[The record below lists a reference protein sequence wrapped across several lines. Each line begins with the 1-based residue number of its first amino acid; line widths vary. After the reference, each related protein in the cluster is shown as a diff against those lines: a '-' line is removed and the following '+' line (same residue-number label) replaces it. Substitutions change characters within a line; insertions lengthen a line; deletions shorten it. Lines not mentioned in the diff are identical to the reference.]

1 MADNITVSIKVRPL
15 IKREKESKQSS
26 HWRIRG
32 NTISPVEGNGDP
44 FVFDHIFDETVP
56 TRELFEKVCRP
67 IILSTLNGINGTIF
81 AYGQTSS
88 GKTYTMMG
96 EGQEPG
102 VVPLA
107 AGEIFKEMENI
118 KDRQFLIRVGFIEIY
133 NEKVFD
139 LLDKSNCMLKIFET
153 QYGDVSLN
161 YKEFITNC
169 PEQIMQYLEEGNK
182 MRKIGDTNMNER
194 SSRSHTIFR
203 ITIESRLIDRKEGD
217 ENDAV
222 QSSTLN
228 LVDLAGSERANQ
240 TGTSGSRFIEGA
252 HINKSLLSLSCV
264 IQKLSEN
271 AESADN
277 LKYINYRDSK
287 LTRILQASLGGN
299 AVTTMICNITPA
311 ALDESYYTL
320 SFAMRAKTIKNKPK
334 VNEVL
339 SDSVMMKRLERE
351 IKRLQEQLK
360 SEQNKNSNIKTLQL
374 QNEITMRANQIINSQ
389 NYIKFDKSRRRTWC
403 PSATSSISKP
413 IVYVE
418 PSQADSHLMPPPPP
432 FLARP
437 SSYSGNQTNSSI
449 ESSAERSPT
458 LRPELANCDS
468 NPEWLARKVR
478 SVTPRGGRIMSMG
491 ALSNSDEFIPG
502 ELADFDERSP
512 ESLAR
517 EIHTPGTL
525 KAKRRSR
532 RSSTGETP
540 TNFIDYEKRCREL
553 EEELQELQEF
563 TNLEKN
569 LDLADIKRKLQT
581 GADNRA
587 EQRYKEERDSL
598 EERCK
603 DLTEDLL
610 QKQEQIFDME
620 KELIVSRKEREAAV
634 KEAENCRNVQN
645 SVQMEYELYQQ
656 RAKSRENELVESL
669 HEARGSSTPKADVQ
683 KLLDTTRQE
692 LKQLE
697 VHNYEL
703 QRQLERQAED
713 LEKLKKAETDQEEKL
728 SKMMDALNKDI
739 NRKDAKKLFRL
750 VTKLRAILADEDLL
764 LINTSIDTDEFADSL
779 GDSSFNSD
787 SLDRMS
793 PSKIVLTNDTGST
806 NVIYKNGNSQMLDMT
821 IENGELKKKVKLLE
835 EESRNMD
842 ELLKK
847 YEMEIEKLNKNDSQ
861 AKELAK
867 QLAAEK
873 DNSKRVNES
882 FQIKKIELDK
892 LTAEYDE
899 LSMQVMD
906 NLQDIDNYKQ
916 QIEHLDKKLS
926 ESSATIDQLNEKL
939 EAFKNTETDL
949 QLLQEKNKATE
960 VQLGEAHMRIVKLQE
975 ENENLLPFKTKFEES
990 NQQIARLQSVSEQ
1003 LEQLRSEYQELKS
1016 KNQAIEEA
1024 KKELEVK
1031 LHSMQESQEKHGE
1044 LKTHFE
1050 EQQLKLKQLQ
1060 EENHD
1065 LTVAVQ
1071 ELSAKLVSLEEQIVR
1086 EDSSEQLDADEPAN
1100 ESIKTKL
1107 ETSLE
1112 LIKEETI
1119 HLSEALPNLEEI
1131 ERKVQEL
1138 EQEKELLVKQINDLQ
1153 TNRDELQKTCV
1164 ALQTDK
1170 ENAVRVLKKD
1180 LDELNERYCSIQN
1193 DKLKQE
1199 EEIQVLTDSLS
1210 GLEESKSKL
1219 LHQIES
1225 LKEDHVRKAKESDHT
1240 SELEISLQKSLE
1252 ELATFKEEN
1261 IILVQQIE
1269 NHKTEQQSIE
1279 DKCESLCNELS
1290 QMITVKDQT
1299 NEAEKQALQ
1308 NKINDLQGINIQF
1321 QEKNARLSEQV
1332 SALQSELNSV
1342 GEQKSKLFSKLQAV
1356 ENEMEESSNIR
1367 ELLDRE
1373 VRALKT
1379 DLNNL
1384 QQQLTENN
1392 EKLEQLQKENEG
1404 FRHELKSKTDQILHL
1419 EEQLTEARTE
1429 SADRVGRSE
1438 NEWCEKLKKAD
1449 ICNTEQK
1456 LKLDALETEKKDL
1469 FEQID
1474 AVRRDRESLEK
1485 LVSEKNAELESFGHQ
1500 IAVLETRLAE
1510 KELKN
1515 GECEKRR
1522 VEVENLYNVLAQE
1535 VEQLKQEVEMKE
1547 DEVITLQGRIA
1558 KAQEINETQQV
1569 LVQKEWGEKYKNI
1582 EASNEEQRQKS
1593 NALEMEKGLLE
1604 AQLKE
1609 IAIEQESLHEAI
1621 RTKDNQLEQIR
1632 GLITSLENQ
1641 LKDMKLEKDRSEKEI
1656 AVFKEEHKTEKEH
1669 SNELQVQNDE
1679 LKRMKDAL
1687 ESNMQI
1693 AQQQYDAIS
1702 RSQSDLLHDKAQL
1715 DKAIIQ
1721 LEAQV
1726 VNLKAELVIR
1736 DDKLGNLS
1744 QLVLENDSEIRQLN
1758 NRIKLES
1765 IEYTKRIEEQKSD
1778 NNKLKIDLENE
1789 KAKVSDYSNNQIPSL
1804 MSTIQGF
1811 TERQDELEKQ
1821 LIAIRKDSSKH
1832 AADVERLD
1840 KLYQQEKLNVAR
1852 LERALEE
1859 ANQRSSP
1866 LQPDGRPSLGDGK
1879 VAHALRKEN
1888 EDLLKQLNEMQK
1900 VHVFKTKQ
1908 LQDRIDELKHMEV
1921 ECTNLREELSTMRH
1935 ESSFQEKETQIVE
1948 LKEKINRYEVV
1959 YEDTNNRHRSL
1970 QRQNDEL
1977 RMKHQNLVMEMDDL
1991 RRIADKDRKSR
2002 RQSSHDYRRGGL
2014 FDTCDKEI
2022 MTDPSSEDCSCREM
2036 DAQIKEMRKQL
2047 MIKECQL
2054 NTQKM
2059 MPNPLKNENVEL
2071 RQLVRER
2078 ESQIN
2083 KLQSEIGRVSLSL
2096 DQELKRTDRR
2106 CNVCAKQQRLKS
2118 LRSDKAVGT
2127 ERCDSPDDYSARSPL
2142 PQEQTKKLE
2151 EYQEELTKLKE
2162 KYQSMKR
2169 LCRIRN
2175 EKIASLNENIVE
2187 KENESCN
2194 VNKSVQQEVSV
2205 LKRQLKESEDKF
2217 SQIQKLYQSKSGSAR
2232 LVERT
2237 VQTDGMSLNDQEILR
2252 MKYEKYKT
2260 MAITL
2265 MEQNEELK
2273 QRLSSAA

>member
-15 IKREKESKQSS
+15 IKREKDCKQTS

-32 NTISPVEGNGDP
+32 NSISPAEGNGDP
-44 FVFDHIFDETVP
+44 FVFDHIFDETVS

-67 IILSTLNGINGTIF
+67 VILSTLNGINGTIF

-107 AGEIFKEMENI
+107 ASEIFKEMENI

-139 LLDKSNCMLKIFET
+139 LLDKSNSMLKIFEN

-182 MRKIGDTNMNER
+182 LRRIGDTNMNER

-240 TGTSGSRFIEGA
+240 TGASGSRFIEGA

-271 AESADN
+271 AENADN

-311 ALDESYYTL
+311 AFEESYYTL

-413 IVYVE
+413 IIYIE
-418 PSQADSHLMPPPPP
+418 PTAADTHLMPPPPP

-437 SSYSGNQTNSSI
+437 NSYSGNQTNNLT
-449 ESSAERSPT
+449 ESTERSPT
-458 LRPELANCDS
+458 LRPELANSDRD
-468 NPEWLARKVR
+468 PEWLARKVR
-478 SVTPRGGRIMSMG
+478 SVTPRGGRFMSLG

-517 EIHTPGTL
+517 DIHTPSTL
-525 KAKRRSR
+525 KSKRRSR

-587 EQRYKEERDSL
+587 EQRYKEERDNL

-620 KELIVSRKEREAAV
+620 KELIVARKEREAAV
-634 KEAENCRNVQN
+634 KEAEQCRNVQN
-645 SVQMEYELYQQ
+645 SVQVEYELYQQ
-656 RAKSRENELVESL
+656 RAKSRENELIESL
-669 HEARGSSTPKADVQ
+669 HEARGGTTPKADAQ
-683 KLLDTTRQE
+683 KLLDSTRQE

-703 QRQLERQAED
+703 QRQSERQAED
-713 LEKLKKAETDQEEKL
+713 LEKLKKVEHDHGEKL
-728 SKMMDALNKDI
+728 NKMKVALDKDV

-750 VTKLRAILADEDLL
+750 VNKLRAILADEDLL

-787 SLDRMS
+787 SLDRVS
-793 PSKIVLTNDTGST
+793 PSKIVLTNDTGSA

-835 EESRNMD
+835 DESRDMD
-842 ELLKK
+842 TLLKK
-847 YEMEIEKLNKNDSQ
+847 YEIEIEKLNKNDRYT
-861 AKELAK
+861 KELVK
-867 QLAAEK
+867 QLEAEK
-873 DNSKRVNES
+873 DNSRHLNES
-882 FQIKKIELDK
+882 LQIKKIELSK

-916 QIEHLDKKLS
+916 QIEHLDKKLL
-926 ESSATIDQLNEKL
+926 ETNAIVEQLNKKFESY
-939 EAFKNTETDL
+939 KNTETEL
-949 QLLQEKNKATE
+949 QLLLEKNKATE
-960 VQLGEAHMRIVKLQE
+960 IQLGEAHVRIVKLQE

-990 NQQIARLQSVSEQ
+990 KLQISRLESVSEQ
-1003 LEQLRSEYQELKS
+1003 FEQLRIEFQELKLR
-1016 KNQAIEEA
+1016 NEALEEA
-1024 KKELEVK
+1024 KKELEGK
-1031 LHSMQESQEKHGE
+1031 LHSIEDCQEKHGE
-1044 LKTHFE
+1044 LQSHFD
-1050 EQQLKLKQLQ
+1050 EQQRKLKQLQ

-1086 EDSSEQLDADEPAN
+1086 EDSSEQLDTSDSVN
-1100 ESIKTKL
+1100 ENIQVKL

-1112 LIKEETI
+1112 LIKEETN
-1119 HLSEALPNLEEI
+1119 HLSEALPNLEIIEGKVQDLEHEKVQLVEQI
-1131 ERKVQEL
+1131 NELHSERNEWERKYTIML
-1138 EQEKELLVKQINDLQ
+1138 
-1153 TNRDELQKTCV
+1153 
-1164 ALQTDK
+1164 TDK
-1170 ENAVRVLKKD
+1170 ENDTRVLEKK
-1180 LDELNERYCSIQN
+1180 LDELNECYASLQN

-1199 EEIQVLTDSLS
+1199 EEIQILTDNLS
-1210 GLEESKSKL
+1210 ALEETKSKL
-1219 LHQIES
+1219 LQQIQSIKEEHV
-1225 LKEDHVRKAKESDHT
+1225 LKGKELNRT
-1240 SELEISLQKSLE
+1240 PEIEIKLQQSLQ
-1252 ELATFKEEN
+1252 ELITLKEEN
-1261 IILVQQIE
+1261 ASLVRQIE
-1269 NHKTEQQSIE
+1269 CHKTEQQSIE

-1290 QMITVKDQT
+1290 QMITAKDQA
-1299 NEAEKQALQ
+1299 NEAEKQKLQ
-1308 NKINDLQGINIQF
+1308 NKINDLQGIIMQL
-1321 QEKNARLSEQV
+1321 QEKNELLNAQIV
-1332 SALQSELNSV
+1332 ALHSELKSV
-1342 GEQKSKLFSKLQAV
+1342 GEQKDKLFSKLQTL
-1356 ENEMEESSNIR
+1356 ENEMEESSSIR
-1367 ELLDRE
+1367 EILDRE

-1379 DLNNL
+1379 DLGNL

-1392 EKLEQLQKENEG
+1392 GKLEQFQKENES
-1404 FRHELKSKTDQILHL
+1404 FQYELKNKTDKVLEL
-1419 EEQLTEARTE
+1419 EEQLTVARKKATE
-1429 SADRVGRSE
+1429 SIDKTESEWIEKFRSAE
-1438 NEWCEKLKKAD
+1438 
-1449 ICNTEQK
+1449 ICNEEQK
-1456 LKLDALETEKKDL
+1456 LKLDVLETEKQDL
-1469 FEQID
+1469 FEQVE
-1474 AVRRDRESLEK
+1474 AVNMDRESLYKVIER
-1485 LVSEKNAELESFGHQ
+1485 KNEELATINHQ
-1500 IAVLETRLAE
+1500 VVALKTQLADV
-1510 KELKN
+1510 ELKSE
-1515 GECEKRR
+1515 ECERR
-1522 VEVENLYNVLAQE
+1522 RIEVDKLRATLALEVEHLRQE
-1535 VEQLKQEVEMKE
+1535 VETKGG
-1547 DEVITLQGRIA
+1547 EVIALQEKIA
-1558 KAQEINETQQV
+1558 KTQDAND
-1569 LVQKEWGEKYKNI
+1569 VQLATIEKEWVEKYKNA
-1582 EASNEEQRQKS
+1582 EAANEEQMQELKVLQ
-1593 NALEMEKGLLE
+1593 LEKELQE
-1604 AQLKE
+1604 AQLKKI
-1609 IAIEQESLHEAI
+1609 IAELK
-1621 RTKDNQLEQIR
+1621 TKDSQLEQINSS
-1632 GLITSLENQ
+1632 LLPSLEKRIADMELENKR
-1641 LKDMKLEKDRSEKEI
+1641 LTMEATAHKD
-1656 AVFKEEHKTEKEH
+1656 EHKAEIEH
-1669 SNELQVQNDE
+1669 SNELRVQNAE
-1679 LKRMKDAL
+1679 LKRLKDAL
-1687 ESNMQI
+1687 ESDLQTV
-1693 AQQQYDAIS
+1693 QKQYDTLSGNHSI
-1702 RSQSDLLHDKAQL
+1702 LLQEKAQL
-1715 DKAIIQ
+1715 DKEIIQ
-1721 LEAQV
+1721 MEAQAANV
-1726 VNLKAELVIR
+1726 QAEMVIR
-1736 DDKLGNLS
+1736 DDKLVSLG
-1744 QLVLENDSEIRQLN
+1744 QLLLENSSEIAQLN
-1758 NRIKLES
+1758 NKIKNDS
-1765 IEYTKRIEEQKSD
+1765 IESAQMIEQQKSEIE
-1778 NNKLKIDLENE
+1778 KLQSELDIE
-1789 KAKVSDYSNNQIPSL
+1789 KSKVLDFSNNQIPVL
-1804 MSTIQGF
+1804 MSKIQGF
-1811 TERQDELEKQ
+1811 TIRQDEMEKQ
-1821 LIAIRKDSSKH
+1821 LKDAIKDSIKH
-1832 AADVERLD
+1832 ATEVERLD
-1840 KLYQQEKLNVAR
+1840 KLHQQEKLNVAR
-1852 LERALEE
+1852 LERALDE
-1859 ANQRSSP
+1859 ANQRSSSP

-1879 VAHALRKEN
+1879 VVHALRKEN
-1888 EDLLKQLNEMQK
+1888 EDLLKQLNELQK

-1908 LQDRIDELKHMEV
+1908 LQDRIDELKIMEV

-1948 LKEKINRYEVV
+1948 LKEKIIRYEVV
-1959 YEDTNNRHRSL
+1959 YEDTNNRHRTL

-2014 FDTCDKEI
+2014 FDTCDKEM
-2022 MTDPSSEDCSCREM
+2022 MTDPSSADCACLEM

-2047 MIKECQL
+2047 LIKDCQL

-2071 RQLVRER
+2071 RQLLRDR
-2078 ESQIN
+2078 QSQIE
-2083 KLQSEIGRVSLSL
+2083 KLQTELSRISLSL
-2096 DQELKRTDRR
+2096 DHELKRTDKR
-2106 CNVCAKQQRLKS
+2106 CNVCAKQQRLMS
-2118 LRSDKAVGT
+2118 LRSDKAVST
-2127 ERCDSPDDYSARSPL
+2127 DRNDSLDDYTSRSPL
-2142 PQEQTKKLE
+2142 PHEQTKKLE
-2151 EYQEELTKLKE
+2151 ECQEELTKLRE

-2194 VNKSVQQEVSV
+2194 VNKSVQQEVSF

-2217 SQIQKLYQSKSGSAR
+2217 LQIQKLYQNKSGSTTK

-2237 VQTDGMSLNDQEILR
+2237 AQTDGISLHDQEILR
-2252 MKYEKYKT
+2252 TKYEKYKT

-2265 MEQNEELK
+2265 MEQNEDLK
-2273 QRLSSAA
+2273 RRLSLAA